1 MTIKNCQ
8 VLTRT
13 DNITEAEWLD
23 FRRSGI
29 GGSDAGTIIG
39 TNTYSSAFTLWA
51 EKRGTVTND
60 FTGNEATEWGHLLE
74 NVVATRFAT
83 STGARVVAWPV
94 MLQSTK
100 APFLLANVDFFI
112 TEDEAFPAGE
122 VTLYEGTDFPNVSA
136 ILEIKTTG
144 IATRGNARA
153 WANDGVPAAYLS
165 QGAHYALVTG
175 LNHVYFAA
183 LVGGEGLVIR
193 ERTYSNHEL
202 TELFNAEEEF
212 WRCVETGEAPEPV
225 GVESDF
231 DTLKALY
238 PEHTPGTVTEA
249 DDFLL
254 ETVSNYRQA
263 KVELDE
269 VEARVKQL
277 RASIELAIG
286 DAEAIEYEGTTLL
299 TYKASKAGETFDAK
313 AFKEAHPD
321 LAAQFTKVRP
331 GFRTLRLKEGN

>member
-1 MTIKNCQ
+1 
-8 VLTRT
+8 
-13 DNITEAEWLD
+13 
-23 FRRSGI
+23 
-29 GGSDAGTIIG
+29 
-39 TNTYSSAFTLWA
+39 
-51 EKRGTVTND
+51 
-60 FTGNEATEWGHLLE
+60 
-74 NVVATRFAT
+74 
-83 STGARVVAWPV
+83 
-94 MLQSTK
+94 
-100 APFLLANVDFFI
+100 
-112 TEDEAFPAGE
+112 

-321 LAAQFTKVRP
+321 LAAKFTKVRP